1 MKIVS
6 TKITKRELINKYC
19 GYFKTLL
26 KAVVDIK
33 KGVIALD
40 AELHADLEAYLLER
54 GSKQEDLW
62 GINLYPE
69 KERKD
74 FIEYIALINIRPHQ
88 DNYSMEI
95 ENDQIKEKIREIVDK
110 LVDYE
115 T

>member
-1 MKIVS
+1 MKIVN
-6 TKITKRELINKYC
+6 TKITKRELIDKYC
-19 GYFKTLL
+19 SYFKTLL

-40 AELHADLEAYLLER
+40 AELHADLEAYLLEK
-54 GSKQEDLW
+54 GSNQEELW

-74 FIEYIALINIRPHQ
+74 FIEYTALINIRPHQ
-88 DNYSMEI
+88 DNYAMEI